1 MKGCLTARTLKGAS
15 MTSVLTDVTVDRTFS
30 LLMDNAEVM
39 M

>member
-1 MKGCLTARTLKGAS
+1 MTGCLTARTFKGAS
-15 MTSVLTDVTVDRTFS
+15 MTSVLTDVTVERTSS